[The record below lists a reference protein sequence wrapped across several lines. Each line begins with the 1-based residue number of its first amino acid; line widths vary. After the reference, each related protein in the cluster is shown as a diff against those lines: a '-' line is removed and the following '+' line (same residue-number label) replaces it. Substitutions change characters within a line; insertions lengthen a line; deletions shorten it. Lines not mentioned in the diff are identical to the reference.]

1 MNAETFS
8 SVQIVSCHDAG
19 SKLLQSMGTHNVY
32 KIRETSNWRNGN
44 ISSIQTPSA
53 PPTLPQHVVG
63 EAQWLWPLCTF
74 PQHLW
79 ASRQWMLWS
88 SLAGSF
94 FCGSAC
100 GMHALRS
107 LWNWRSCYW
116 SGTGAANANCCWNGV
131 PYCHMICG
139 WTRNYLFEIT
149 YFLDSEPMWC
159 CFMFSFFIC
168 RSTSI
173 GSSSA

>member
-19 SKLLQSMGTHNVY
+19 SKLLQSMGTQMFTTRSERHPIEEMGIFLAS
-32 KIRETSNWRNGN
+32 KPPQPSN
-44 ISSIQTPSA
+44 PS
-53 PPTLPQHVVG
+53 PTRRW

-88 SLAGSF
+88 SLAGSS